1 MFACDFVNGL
11 CMCAVLNFKL
21 SVRLPFVLSLLFLI
35 FFLVSSAT
43 ATVSSMLE
51 IEAGLASR
59 ESSVSASA
67 SAARFPCVPVC
78 VLLQE
83 KADDWINV
91 SKSRRFLSS
100 IFFRLLLV

>member
-1 MFACDFVNGL
+1 
-11 CMCAVLNFKL
+11 MCCSQFQAFRSP
-21 SVRLPFVLSLLFLI
+21 SVCSISSFFD

-59 ESSVSASA
+59 ESSASASA

-91 SKSRRFLSS
+91 SKSRRFCLPFSFGYFWS
-100 IFFRLLLV
+100 RLQEAIEYVAI